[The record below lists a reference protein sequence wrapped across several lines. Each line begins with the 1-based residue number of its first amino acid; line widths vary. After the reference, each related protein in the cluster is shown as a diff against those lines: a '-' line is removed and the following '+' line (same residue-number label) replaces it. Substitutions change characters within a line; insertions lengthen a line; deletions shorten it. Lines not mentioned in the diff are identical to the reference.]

1 MFAITTKLMA
11 CLGALTQ
18 ADLDELP
25 PARRRLLAQTLAH
38 WARKAET
45 PTQPQQPNG
54 GVLASLSDPSNPRH
68 GS

>member
-18 ADLDELP
+18 ADIDELP

-38 WARKAET
+38 WAKKAE
-45 PTQPQQPNG
+45 PLTQPPN
-54 GVLASLSDPSNPRH
+54 GVLASFSDPSNPRH
-68 GS
+68 G